1 MSYAFKHDIFFY
13 DTKLLNAKAQFV
25 QNSNHTHQCKIG
37 KLENWLLFWLQH
49 DGSDIKNELK
59 ANGMSNV
66 MHIPIWNKISW
77 FISDEKW
84 VYVKIIMMEDRIKQE
99 AYPSILV

>member
-25 QNSNHTHQCKIG
+25 QDSNHTHHV